1 MMDQNLKEELIIE
14 AASKVH
20 EDWCNEELKAFFNR
34 GSQIFDKTN
43 NIRKSLE
50 EACFKNGQRRNELEF
65 DAPYLVSHDV
75 LAGSCLTDFNSLKR
89 LITVGA
95 IEVKKFARRELTEEE
110 IKKAG
115 KNYKNGE
122 ENILRDFRQ
131 LSSASKKENL
141 EAAIGAYNVY
151 EKLSKASISID
162 AMENNP
168 EIKNIIGVAIHTDW
182 LKRNVNH
189 PDDSLKVSYDKLDSW
204 TKQQDLTVFSA
215 LLGVVKANGNKYLVE
230 PVSGEKI
237 PNYFDEEQELLV
249 TGRGR

>member
-1 MMDQNLKEELIIE
+1 MFPKYNSINSNFGVNTKIVKTGVSSKTIIDYKLSRYACYLIVQNANPKFKAVALGQTYFAVQTRKMEL
-14 AASKVH
+14 A
-20 EDWCNEELKAFFNR
+20 
-34 GSQIFDKTN
+34 
-43 NIRKSLE
+43 
-50 EACFKNGQRRNELEF
+50 
-65 DAPYLVSHDV
+65 
-75 LAGSCLTDFNSLKR
+75 
-89 LITVGA
+89 
-95 IEVKKFARRELTEEE
+95 EEE

-151 EKLSKASISID
+151 EKLSKAGISID

-237 PNYFDEEQELLV
+237 PNYFDEDQELLV